1 MDTTQLFR
9 GTLQTVVL
17 RLLAERGRMY
27 GYELTQHV
35 RDRTDGALTISEG
48 ALYPLLHKLVA
59 SGLLVVETERV
70 NGRQRKYYRTTAAG
84 QAAAAEQV
92 RAFEAFVATMRA
104 VLVPEPPPS
113 PTTT

>member
-59 SGLLVVETERV
+59 NGLLDVEGARV
-70 NGRQRKYYRTTAAG
+70 NGRQRKYYHVTAEG
-84 QAAAAEQV
+84 RAAAAEQV
-92 RAFEAFVATMRA
+92 RAFEAFVETMRD
-104 VLVPEPPPS
+104 VLAPAPPNPS
-113 PTTT
+113 AA

>member
-59 SGLLVVETERV
+59 AGLLDVETARV
-70 NGRQRKYYRTTAAG
+70 NGRQRKYYRLNDEGRAE
-84 QAAAAEQV
+84 AAEQV
-92 RAFEAFVATMRA
+92 SDLA
-104 VLVPEPPPS
+104 
-113 PTTT
+113 